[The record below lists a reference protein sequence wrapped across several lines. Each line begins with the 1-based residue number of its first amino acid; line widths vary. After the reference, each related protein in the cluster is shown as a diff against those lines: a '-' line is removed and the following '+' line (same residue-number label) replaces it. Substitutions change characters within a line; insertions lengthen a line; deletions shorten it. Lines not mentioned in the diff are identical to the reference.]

1 MCGLL
6 GFVGPPAAAPSRE
19 RFQRGLAT
27 LARRGPDGEGTWFH
41 PERIAALGHRRL
53 AIVGVERGAQPLV
66 SEDGRIVA
74 VVNGEFY
81 REPALRARL
90 QAAGHVFATECDSE
104 LLVHL
109 YEEQGEA
116 CLAELRGEF
125 AFLLWDDR
133 RRILW
138 GARDRFGVKP
148 LLYAP
153 TADGGFWLGS
163 QAKAFFAAGLPARW
177 DRETAFHALSWQ
189 YPTPGR
195 TFFERIR
202 QVPPGCAL
210 RIEDGRSQVR
220 PYWTWRPCRQSRTT
234 ESAPSFYDLAL
245 ELKYRLARAVAD
257 RLRSERPLACQ
268 LSGGLDSSL
277 VYALA
282 ARSGAVPAAFTLSFP
297 HPKYDELPQAQT
309 VAAHVG
315 GEVQPVPAGAAAL
328 LAALPRAVEA
338 SEGWAVNGHLS
349 AKYLLH
355 QTISQA
361 GFPVVLT
368 GEGAD
373 EVFAGYPHFRPASAS
388 DPGHVSRGVMLP
400 DGESLDVSLLKRR
413 FGFVPGFLQAKATLG
428 RKLLDVLRDDFVAAF
443 RGIDP
448 FAPFRDEVTLQIKPG
463 SPRLRVEMQLWSR
476 TAFAQYILRTLG
488 DGTESAH
495 GVEGRLPFLDEDLV
509 AWAEDLSAA
518 DLLGPDGAQEKALL
532 RTAGSDLLPPESLRR
547 PKHPLAAPP
556 LLGCGDPQVAELVR
570 SRLSSEAASS
580 QPFFDPRRAR
590 AWFGA
595 AESLPSSMQPARDPV
610 LWTLLSIVEM
620 QETFRLT

>member
-6 GFVGPPAAAPSRE
+6 GFVGPPEAAPAPE
-19 RFQRGLAT
+19 RFQRGLSS
-27 LARRGPDGEGTWFH
+27 LALRGPDGEGAWFH
-41 PERIAALGHRRL
+41 PERTAALGHRRL
-53 AIVGVERGAQPLV
+53 AIVGVERGAQPLF

-81 REPALRARL
+81 REPEVRARL
-90 QAAGHVFATECDSE
+90 QAAGHVFATESDCE
-104 LLVHL
+104 MLVHL
-109 YEEQGEA
+109 YEERGED

-133 RRILW
+133 RRLLW

-153 TADGGFWLGS
+153 TSGGGFWLGS
-163 QAKAFFAAGLPARW
+163 QAKAFFAAGFPARW
-177 DRETAFHALSWQ
+177 DRKTAFHALSWQ

-195 TFFERIR
+195 TFFDGVFQI
-202 QVPPGCAL
+202 PPGCMF
-210 RIEDGRSQVR
+210 RIEDGRIDVR
-220 PYWTWRPCRQSRTT
+220 PYWNWRPCRDRRPA
-234 ESAPSFYDLAL
+234 ESAPSFHDQAL
-245 ELKYRLARAVAD
+245 ELRKRLTRAVED

-282 ARSGAVPAAFTLSFP
+282 ARGGPVPAAFTLSFP
-297 HPKYDELPQAQT
+297 HPKYDELAEAEA
-309 VAAHVG
+309 VAGHVG
-315 GEVQPVPAGAAAL
+315 GVVQPVPASPAAL
-328 LAALPRAVEA
+328 VAALRPAVAA

-355 QTISQA
+355 QAISRA

-373 EVFAGYPHFRPASAS
+373 EIFAGYPHLRPASAS
-388 DPGHVSRGVMLP
+388 ASDHVSRGVMLP
-400 DGESLDVSLLKRR
+400 DGESLDVSLLRRR
-413 FGFVPGFLQAKATLG
+413 FGFVPGFLHAKATLG
-428 RKLLDVLRDDFVAAF
+428 RKLLELLRDDFVAAF

-448 FAPFRDEVTLQIKPG
+448 FAPFRDDFALQPSAG
-463 SPRLRVEMQLWSR
+463 SPRLGVEMQLWSR

-509 AWAEDLSAA
+509 AWAEGLSPS
-518 DLLGPDGAQEKALL
+518 DLLGPEGTLEKALL
-532 RTAGSDLLPPESLRR
+532 RAAGADLLPSELLAR

-556 LLGCGDPQVAELVR
+556 LLGCGERRVSDEVR
-570 SRLSSEAASS
+570 GRLSSAAASN
-580 QPFFDPRRAR
+580 QPFFDAPRAL
-590 AWFGA
+590 AWFDA
-595 AESLPSSMQPARDPV
+595 AERLHPSMQPARDPV
-610 LWTLLSIVEM
+610 LWTLLSIIEM
-620 QETFRLT
+620 HDAFHLT